1 MPGNADIL
9 PLAPGRPLVR
19 SVGRLARAMARQLS
33 GFARLEKMADI
44 LPQCGDPQTF
54 ATACLTAL
62 DVSPEC
68 LPGDLERIPAEGPV
82 VLFANHPSGALE
94 GLMLAALC
102 GKARPDLK
110 ILASDVLL
118 RIPQLAQL
126 APMLL
131 PLNLSGGASANA
143 AVLRTAMTHL
153 REGGALGIFPA
164 GQVARWQFGRGIA
177 EQPWSRLLSRLAGR
191 NVSIPGLSF
200 VPLHMSVR
208 QNPLF
213 IAATALKENAGVALL
228 PHTLFRQRGSTAR
241 MTVGEAIPA
250 DILTGLDHDQRTH
263 CLGLCRS
270 ALGADHSAA
279 VHATHCEP
287 LAPAATK
294 MDIVVSLAALPE
306 NRLLA
311 REGRYGVYLVEGNES
326 HLLLNELTR
335 KREEAFRAL
344 GEGSGQARDTDR
356 YDAQYSHLLLL
367 DEEGKSIAGSYR
379 ARVVRADATRLH
391 DKKHLYTASLFN
403 YEPEFF
409 HQCGTALELGRAFVC
424 PEYQRDYTPLLLLW
438 KGIGQLALRNGVR
451 TLFGPASIGLN
462 YRQQSVDLLWRH
474 LRLRHWDAPL
484 AGLVRGRQPRKLRE
498 ELPFAQHL
506 DYKAVNALVRQ
517 MEGGRTLP
525 ILFKHYLQLGGRIA
539 AFHEDRTFGT
549 LDALLVVDL
558 LNAPDK
564 QLRRYVGEEGMR
576 RLREGTWP
584 AQAALE
590 N

>member
-1 MPGNADIL
+1 MPGTADIL

-19 SVGRLARAMARQLS
+19 SVGRLARALARQLS
-33 GFARLEKMADI
+33 GFARLEKMADT

-62 DVSPEC
+62 DVHTEC
-68 LPGDLERIPAEGPV
+68 LRGDLERIPAHGPV

-94 GLMLAALC
+94 GLLLAALC

-110 ILASDVLL
+110 IIASDALL

-131 PLNLSGGASANA
+131 ALNLSGGAAANA

-153 REGGALGIFPA
+153 RSGGALGIFPS
-164 GQVARWQFGRGIA
+164 GRVARWQLGRGIA
-177 EQPWSRLLSRLAGR
+177 EQPWSRLLSRLGGR
-191 NVSIPGLSF
+191 NADIPGLNF
-200 VPLHMSVR
+200 VPLHMGVR

-213 IAATALKENAGVALL
+213 IAATAFKENVGEALL
-228 PHTLFRQRGSTAR
+228 PNTLFRQRGSTAR
-241 MTVGEAIPA
+241 MIVGEAIPA
-250 DILTGLDHDQRTH
+250 EILTGLDHEQRTH

-270 ALGADHSAA
+270 ALGSEHGAA
-279 VHATHCEP
+279 GHAASCQP
-287 LAPAATK
+287 LAPAAAK
-294 MDIVVSLAALPE
+294 MDIMVSLAALPE
-306 NRLLA
+306 NRMLA
-311 REGRYGVYLVEGNES
+311 REGRYCVYLLEGDES
-326 HLLLNELTR
+326 PLLLDELTR
-335 KREEAFRAL
+335 RREEAFRAL

-356 YDAQYSHLLLL
+356 YDPLYSHLLLM
-367 DEEGKSIAGSYR
+367 DEEGKNIAGSYR
-379 ARVVRADATRLH
+379 ARVVRPDGTWQY
-391 DKKHLYTASLFN
+391 DKKRLYTASLFE

-409 HQCGTALELGRAFVC
+409 RQCGNALELGRAFVC

-438 KGIGQLALRNGVR
+438 KGIGQMALRNGVR

-462 YRQQSVDLLWRH
+462 YRPQSVDLLWRH
-474 LRLRHWDAPL
+474 LRLRHWDTPL
-484 AGLVRGRQPRKLRE
+484 ASLVRGKQPRKLRE

-506 DYKAVNALVRQ
+506 DYKSVNALVRQ

-576 RLREGTWP
+576 RLREGSWP
-584 AQAALE
+584 A
-590 N
+590 

>member
-1 MPGNADIL
+1 MPGTADIL

-19 SVGRLARAMARQLS
+19 SVGRLARALARQLS
-33 GFARLEKMADI
+33 GFARLEKMADT
-44 LPQCGDPQTF
+44 LPRCGDPQTF

-62 DVSPEC
+62 NVRTEC
-68 LPGDLERIPAEGPV
+68 LRGDLERIPAQGPV

-110 ILASDVLL
+110 ILASDALL

-131 PLNLSGGASANA
+131 PLNLSGGAAANA
-143 AVLRTAMTHL
+143 AVLRAAMTHL
-153 REGGALGIFPA
+153 RAGGALGIFPS
-164 GQVARWQFGRGIA
+164 GRVARWQLGRGIA
-177 EQPWSRLLSRLAGR
+177 EQPWSRLLSRLGGR
-191 NVSIPGLSF
+191 NADIPGLNF
-200 VPLHMSVR
+200 VPLHMGVR

-213 IAATALKENAGVALL
+213 IAATALKENVGEILL
-228 PHTLFRQRGSTAR
+228 PNTLFRQRGSTAR
-241 MTVGEAIPA
+241 MIVGEAIPA
-250 DILTGLDHDQRTH
+250 EILTGLDHEQRTH

-270 ALGADHSAA
+270 ALGSEHGAA
-279 VHATHCEP
+279 GHAANCQP
-287 LAPAATK
+287 LAPAAAK
-294 MDIVVSLAALPE
+294 MDIMVSLAALPE
-306 NRLLA
+306 TRLLA
-311 REGRYGVYLVEGNES
+311 REGRYGVYLLEGDES
-326 HLLLNELTR
+326 PLLLDELTR
-335 KREEAFRAL
+335 RREEAFRAL
-344 GEGSGQARDTDR
+344 GEGSGQSRDTDR
-356 YDAQYSHLLLL
+356 YDPQYSHLLLM
-367 DEEGKSIAGSYR
+367 DEEGKNIAGSYR
-379 ARVVRADATRLH
+379 ARVVRPEGTWQY
-391 DKKHLYTASLFN
+391 DKKRLYTASLFE

-409 HQCGTALELGRAFVC
+409 RQCGNALELGRAFVC

-438 KGIGQLALRNGVR
+438 KGIGQMALRNGVR

-462 YRQQSVDLLWRH
+462 YRPQSVDLLWRH
-474 LRLRHWDAPL
+474 LRLRHWDTPL
-484 AGLVRGRQPRKLRE
+484 ASLVRGKQPRKLRQ

-506 DYKAVNALVRQ
+506 DYKSVNALVRQ

-576 RLREGTWP
+576 RLREGSWP
-584 AQAALE
+584 A
-590 N
+590 

>member
-19 SVGRLARAMARQLS
+19 SVGRLARALARQLS
-33 GFARLEKMADI
+33 GFARLEKLADT

-62 DVSPEC
+62 DVRTEC
-68 LPGDLERIPAEGPV
+68 LRGDLERIPAHGPV

-110 ILASDVLL
+110 ILASDALL

-131 PLNLSGGASANA
+131 PLNLSGGAAANA
-143 AVLRTAMTHL
+143 AVLRSAMTHL
-153 REGGALGIFPA
+153 REGGALGIFPS
-164 GQVARWQFGRGIA
+164 GRVARWQLGRGIA
-177 EQPWSRLLSRLAGR
+177 EQPWSRLLSRLGGR
-191 NVSIPGLSF
+191 NADIPGLNF
-200 VPLHMSVR
+200 VPLHMGVR
-208 QNPLF
+208 QNALF
-213 IAATALKENAGVALL
+213 IAATALKENVGEVLL
-228 PHTLFRQRGSTAR
+228 PNTLFRQRGSTAR
-241 MTVGEAIPA
+241 MIVGEAIPA
-250 DILTGLDHDQRTH
+250 EILAGLNHEQRTH

-270 ALGADHSAA
+270 ALGSEHGAA
-279 VHATHCEP
+279 GHAANCLP
-287 LAPAATK
+287 LAPAAAK
-294 MDIVVSLAALPE
+294 MDIMVSLAALPE
-306 NRLLA
+306 NRMLA
-311 REGRYGVYLVEGNES
+311 REGRYGVYLLEGDES
-326 HLLLNELTR
+326 PLLLDELTR
-335 KREEAFRAL
+335 RREEAFRAL

-356 YDAQYSHLLLL
+356 YDPQYSHLLLL
-367 DEEGKSIAGSYR
+367 DEEGKNIAGSYR
-379 ARVVRADATRLH
+379 ARVVRPEGTWQY
-391 DKKHLYTASLFN
+391 DKKHLYTASLFE
-403 YEPEFF
+403 YDPEFF
-409 HQCGTALELGRAFVC
+409 RQCGNALELGRAFVC

-438 KGIGQLALRNGVR
+438 KGIGQMALRNGVR

-462 YRQQSVDLLWRH
+462 YRPQSVDLLWRH
-474 LRLRHWDAPL
+474 LRLRHWDTPL
-484 AGLVRGRQPRKLRE
+484 ASLVRGKQPRKLRE

-506 DYKAVNALVRQ
+506 DYKSVNALVRQ

-576 RLREGTWP
+576 RLREGSWP
-584 AQAALE
+584 A
-590 N
+590 

>member
-19 SVGRLARAMARQLS
+19 SVGRLARAMARQFS
-33 GFARLEKMADI
+33 GFARLEKMADT
-44 LPQCGDPQTF
+44 LPQCGNPQTF

-62 DVSPEC
+62 DVSPDC
-68 LPGDLERIPAEGPV
+68 LRGDLGRIPAEGPV

-94 GLMLAALC
+94 GLMMAALC
-102 GKARPDLK
+102 GRARPDLK
-110 ILASDVLL
+110 ILASEALL

-131 PLNLSGGASANA
+131 PLNLSGGAAANA
-143 AVLRTAMTHL
+143 AVLRAAITHL
-153 REGGALGIFPA
+153 RNGGALGIFPA
-164 GQVARWQFGRGIA
+164 GRVARWQPGRGIA

-191 NVSIPGLSF
+191 KADIPGLNF

-208 QNPLF
+208 YNPLF
-213 IAATALKENAGVALL
+213 IAATTLREDMGEALL
-228 PHTLFRQRGSTAR
+228 PHTLVRQRGSRAR
-241 MTVGEAIPA
+241 MIVGEAIPA
-250 DILTGLDHDQRTH
+250 DVLTGLSHEQRTH
-263 CLGLCRS
+263 CLALCRS
-270 ALGADHSAA
+270 ALGSEG
-279 VHATHCEP
+279 HAGIRNEQCVP
-287 LAPAATK
+287 LAPAAAK
-294 MDIVVSLAALPE
+294 MDIMVCLAALPE

-311 REGRYGVYLVEGNES
+311 REGRYCVYLLEGNES
-326 HLLLNELTR
+326 PLLLDELTR

-344 GEGSGQARDTDR
+344 GEGSGQERDTDR
-356 YDAQYSHLLLL
+356 YDPQYSHLLLL
-367 DEEGKSIAGSYR
+367 DEQAKAIAGSYR
-379 ARVVRADATRLH
+379 ARVVRPDDARRCT
-391 DKKHLYTASLFN
+391 KKHLYTASLFA
-403 YEPEFF
+403 YDSEFF
-409 HQCGTALELGRAFVC
+409 EQCGNALELGRAFVC

-484 AGLVRGRQPRKLRE
+484 ASLVRGKQPRKLRE

-506 DYKAVNALVRQ
+506 DYKAVNSLVRQ

-564 QLRRYVGEEGMR
+564 HLRRYVGEEGMR
-576 RLREGTWP
+576 QLRNGAGP
-584 AQAALE
+584 L
-590 N
+590 